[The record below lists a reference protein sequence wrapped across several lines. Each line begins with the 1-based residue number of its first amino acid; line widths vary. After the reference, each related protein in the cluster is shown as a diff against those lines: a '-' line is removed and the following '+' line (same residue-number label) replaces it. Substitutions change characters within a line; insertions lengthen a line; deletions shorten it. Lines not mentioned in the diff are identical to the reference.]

1 LTSTSLLLQAL
12 HHNAALPGGQPAG
25 ALPPPPAWHGVR
37 DCPVY
42 ILDLSAEVAPQIGIP
57 QCNISDPEVWPLDR
71 PGELTWSLQ
80 RMERMHHSHY
90 QYAGQ
95 WWLTEALRNA
105 SGVLTDNVDE
115 ACMVWVD
122 SYCYNQVRRTAWCG

>member
-1 LTSTSLLLQAL
+1 MA
-12 HHNAALPGGQPAG
+12 GQPPQ
-25 ALPPPPAWHGVR
+25 PPRSAVQPAAAAAAR
-37 DCPVY
+37 R
-42 ILDLSAEVAPQIGIP
+42 Q
-57 QCNISDPEVWPLDR
+57 VWPLDR